1 MKLSILNISQNRICQ
16 QVQVDKKMMIKGIG
30 KLRSK
35 LNNSLKNTNQFRLAE
50 AWEKDTRM
58 LYNKLTVT
66 THPNKKSPIESKTT

>member
-50 AWEKDTRM
+50 A
-58 LYNKLTVT
+58 
-66 THPNKKSPIESKTT
+66 